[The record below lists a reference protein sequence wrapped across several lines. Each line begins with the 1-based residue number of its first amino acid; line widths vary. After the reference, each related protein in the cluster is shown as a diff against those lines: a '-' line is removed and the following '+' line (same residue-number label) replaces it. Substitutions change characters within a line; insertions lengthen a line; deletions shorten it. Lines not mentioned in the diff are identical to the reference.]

1 MSNLIVNIPDNER
14 EDGCTKDAIKY
25 KKDCCDFQC
34 LDDGTITRECRY
46 CNLSLMCRQT
56 DVLPNGSVVP
66 MEANFLPIFDAN
78 SILIEYQLFCTGM
91 HDLRELKERIEDDK
105 VS

>member
-1 MSNLIVNIPDNER
+1 MSNLIINIPDEER
-14 EDGCTKDAIKY
+14 EKGQTKDSIKY
-25 KKDCCDFQC
+25 NKDCADFQC

-56 DVLPNGSVVP
+56 DVLPNGKVVP
-66 MEANFLPIFDAN
+66 MEANFLPVFNDKGE
-78 SILIEYQLFCTGM
+78 LIEYQLFCTGM
-91 HDLRELKERIEDDK
+91 HDLRDLKERIEDDK